1 MSVAMCGVIWDQPG
15 AGNRR
20 GRRCLARESEDSAR
34 GMLKL
39 SHESRPGKI
48 FVTLSWQRAQP
59 RGTRALSCA
68 PRAGCTHGG
77 WHEGDPVLF
86 PVPAPRTEGFASSP
100 PRGSPLVGVPDCG
113 GPRCRST
120 ETVSSSLLAAEEP
133 KAAGRGIIRVYGS
146 ACSAFCHVPVSERNW
161 PGSSRELSA
170 RHPGG
175 CGAAWGHRALRPAPH
190 HSRDHQTPP
199 VPTQAVFSSL
209 VHTIS
214 PARAGKLLLH
224 PFLCFRA
231 PLGWGPALGAARP
244 PMGALLRHGSPQ
256 PRSSS
261 RAGYFLARWGI
272 SSPVGCFP
280 AERGIS

>member
-1 MSVAMCGVIWDQPG
+1 MW
-15 AGNRR
+15 
-20 GRRCLARESEDSAR
+20 
-34 GMLKL
+34 
-39 SHESRPGKI
+39 
-48 FVTLSWQRAQP
+48 
-59 RGTRALSCA
+59 
-68 PRAGCTHGG
+68 
-77 WHEGDPVLF
+77 
-86 PVPAPRTEGFASSP
+86 
-100 PRGSPLVGVPDCG
+100 GSPTVGVPGAAARRRSAARSWRRRNRKLPG
-113 GPRCRST
+113 GVLLEFMEVPAQRFVMCLCQS
-120 ETVSSSLLAAEEP
+120 ETGRAA
-133 KAAGRGIIRVYGS
+133 A
-146 ACSAFCHVPVSERNW
+146 
-161 PGSSRELSA
+161 GSSRHA
-170 RHPGG
+170 TPGG
-175 CGAAWGHRALRPAPH
+175 AGLPGGIAPSGRPHTTAGSTKDPPAPILLA
-190 HSRDHQTPP
+190 
-199 VPTQAVFSSL
+199 TQAIFSSL